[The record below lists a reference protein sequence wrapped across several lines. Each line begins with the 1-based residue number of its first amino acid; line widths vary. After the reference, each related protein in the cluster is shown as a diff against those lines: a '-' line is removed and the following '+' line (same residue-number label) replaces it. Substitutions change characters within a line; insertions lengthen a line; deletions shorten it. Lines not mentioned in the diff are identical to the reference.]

1 MNDESP
7 DYGVGS
13 KPEETLP
20 RQEPPLVLRVDAA
33 ETVISPRRPRPG
45 LLEAVLWCVI
55 FLLTQ
60 LTASLFVVAGVL
72 AFFAWS
78 QAEPWAFVQEQFAAL
93 AAAQQ
98 SSSEKTETADAPDSG
113 TKTADAP
120 ESSPTEGA
128 ETAATPSTVPREIA
142 LALVYGML
150 AAQVASW
157 WLIRQVVPHVV
168 GRNWKEQIGW
178 RRPRAV
184 QMLLVTLTIV
194 PFMLLAGG
202 LQELLLRL
210 GIGTHLQIAESLRAL
225 FQHAPLIVTLAA
237 AAVGPGIV
245 EEVWCR
251 GFLGQGLIARYGVI
265 PGVLWTSLL
274 FGFLHLDPAYALI
287 TAAMG
292 VYLHFVFLACR
303 SLAAPIFLHACNN
316 GLAVLASLNPQVL
329 PMLAA
334 DAPGLSLFGYGLAAL
349 VLGVCSYAL
358 WRTRPRVAAG
368 T

>member
-1 MNDESP
+1 MNEQSLTF
-7 DYGVGS
+7 GVGS
-13 KPEETLP
+13 QPEEALS

-45 LLEAVLWCVI
+45 LLEAVLWCVV

-60 LTASLFVVAGVL
+60 LTASLLVVVGVL

-78 QAEPWAFVQEQFAAL
+78 QAEPWAFIQEQLAAL
-93 AAAQQ
+93 TAAQQ
-98 SSSEKTETADAPDSG
+98 SPSKKAETTDAPE
-113 TKTADAP
+113 

-128 ETAATPSTVPREIA
+128 EVTTPTAVPREIA

-225 FQHAPLIVTLAA
+225 FQHAPLVVTLAA
-237 AAVGPGIV
+237 TAVGPGIV

-251 GFLGQGLIARYGVI
+251 GFLGRGLIARYGLI

-274 FGFLHLDPAYALI
+274 FGLLHMDPAYAVV

-329 PMLAA
+329 PVLAA
-334 DAPGLSLFGYGLAAL
+334 DAPGLSLFGYGLAAA
-349 VLGVCSYAL
+349 VLGGCSYAL
-358 WRTRPRVAAG
+358 WRTRPRAASEL
-368 T
+368 

>member
-1 MNDESP
+1 MNEESP
-7 DYGVGS
+7 TFGVGS
-13 KPEETLP
+13 QPEEALS

-45 LLEAVLWCVI
+45 LLEAVLWCVV

-60 LTASLFVVAGVL
+60 LTASLLVVAGVL

-78 QAEPWAFVQEQFAAL
+78 HAEPWAFVQEQLAAL

-98 SSSEKTETADAPDSG
+98 SPGKKAETADAPE
-113 TKTADAP
+113 

-128 ETAATPSTVPREIA
+128 EAAPPAAVPREIA

-157 WLIRQVVPHVV
+157 WLIRQVVPRVV
-168 GRNWKEQIGW
+168 GRHWKEQIGW

-184 QMLLVTLTIV
+184 QIFLVTLVIV

-202 LQELLLRL
+202 LQELLMRL

-225 FQHAPLIVTLAA
+225 FQHAPLVVTLAA
-237 AAVGPGIV
+237 TAVGPGIV

-251 GFLGQGLIARYGVI
+251 GFLGRGLIARYGLI

-274 FGFLHLDPAYALI
+274 FGLLHMDPAYAVV

-303 SLAAPIFLHACNN
+303 SLAAPIFLHTCNN

-329 PMLAA
+329 PVLAA
-334 DAPGLSLFGYGLAAL
+334 DAPGLSLVSYGLAAA
-349 VLGVCSYAL
+349 VLGGCSYAL
-358 WRTRPRVAAG
+358 WRTRPRAASAL
-368 T
+368 